1 MILAG
6 VPIIVAVAFSLT
18 PHDAQSSDAIAAE
31 AIGHHVTVSDA
42 VGVAILAGDDDQS
55 TGATSLVALPADP
68 DWERGHDKTKEP
80 TYKPTRPTETKTVKP
95 TETKTT
101 APPTT
106 KPPVTTPA
114 TVEPTRTELPVTGGR
129 EVSLAVAGAGMV
141 LIGALLFL
149 LRRMAR
155 DG

>member
-80 TYKPTRPTETKTVKP
+80 TYKPTRPTETKT
-95 TETKTT
+95 T